1 MHPRGHA
8 LCSLSA
14 MWVRSGLLA
23 LLVWPIDGLA
33 VSHAPYLR
41 TAPIRPRIV
50 TPAMLQGGDAPL
62 ADRAAAALVYIL
74 PLLDGFPYGSFIY
87 ANIPAVG
94 NAAYTLLPLVNGF
107 QSLPFAGLI
116 LFIGLSTFTRNTGLS
131 RFVRFNIQQAL
142 LLDILLVIPG
152 VLGSATRMFPYDLQ
166 VIGTNFWFYLM
177 VLVVG
182 YSWAQVAQGKNP
194 DQVPFISEAA
204 NLQIGPF

>member
-1 MHPRGHA
+1 MVKALIVVCRGTCTMIA
-8 LCSLSA
+8 PFKS
-14 MWVRSGLLA
+14 VRC
-23 LLVWPIDGLA
+23 
-33 VSHAPYLR
+33 
-41 TAPIRPRIV
+41 
-50 TPAMLQGGDAPL
+50 
-62 ADRAAAALVYIL
+62 L
-74 PLLDGFPYGSFIY
+74 PCL
-87 ANIPAVG
+87 
-94 NAAYTLLPLVNGF
+94 
-107 QSLPFAGLI
+107 
-116 LFIGLSTFTRNTGLS
+116 FTRNTGLS